1 MDSLINFYS
10 ISIPVSRKV
19 NILSY
24 FSLENPFETAMCF
37 RFILKLFLKMDS
49 FMLFFA
55 QFKPF
60 RIIVGF
66 ARVKKNRSQTNN
78 RARRLYT
85 FFLNLIQIDTFFK
98 QSGRQF

>member
-1 MDSLINFYS
+1 M
-10 ISIPVSRKV
+10 
-19 NILSY
+19 SY

-37 RFILKLFLKMDS
+37 RFILKLFLKIEHWTV
-49 FMLFFA
+49 LCFFA

-85 FFLNLIQIDTFFK
+85 FFLNLIQNDTFFK

>member
-1 MDSLINFYS
+1 
-10 ISIPVSRKV
+10 
-19 NILSY
+19 
-24 FSLENPFETAMCF
+24 
-37 RFILKLFLKMDS
+37 
-49 FMLFFA
+49 MLFFA